1 MIGLMPNRLSIQSAV
16 SRRGEVLT
24 IGLIAIALR
33 VIVFVAEVYGG
44 NISVAIYT
52 SKGDTVSYLANSQA
66 MCGERSQAS
75 LSEYETRVFPGYPA
89 MIAVTHRLGVPLRM
103 SALLV
108 TWICAGVAAAVAVM
122 VFDDARVG
130 WAMTCLVPHYLL
142 ISSLG
147 MSEAPMLAMVLLALL
162 ASQRNRPVLAGILF
176 GFAGVI
182 RPMACFA
189 LIGLIYAR
197 AREGKWK
204 SGLFVMCVTGVVF
217 GLEILAVQVWTGNAL
232 RGVHVYAQ
240 HPEAYAGHMFERP
253 FQSLLTTPKKD
264 GTPVYK
270 IIYIWVHVVITLFG
284 CGLITAKALRAG
296 RSKPRDAVAFPWLVG
311 NSFFVL
317 CIGGVWGF
325 RHFAR
330 FTIPAAPAM
339 FWTLRSWLPRKMRW
353 WILIAALSMYLT
365 VFGVFDSP

>member
-1 MIGLMPNRLSIQSAV
+1 MNGLMPNSLLNQSAAP
-16 SRRGEVLT
+16 RRGEVLT
-24 IGLIAIALR
+24 IGLVAILLR
-33 VIVFVAEVYGG
+33 VIIFAVEVHGG
-44 NISVAIYT
+44 ISVADYT
-52 SKGDTVSYLANSQA
+52 KKGDTPSYMANAQV
-66 MCGERSQAS
+66 MCGERSLAS

-108 TWICAGVAAAVAVM
+108 TWICAGIAAAAAAM

-147 MSEAPMLAMVLLALL
+147 MSEAPMLAVVLVALL
-162 ASQRNRPVLAGILF
+162 ASQRNRPVVAGVLF

-189 LIGLIYAR
+189 LVGLMYAR

-204 SGLFVMCVTGVVF
+204 SGLFVLCITGVVF
-217 GLEILAVQVWTGNAL
+217 GLEILAMQWWTGNAM

-240 HPEAYAGHMFERP
+240 HPDAYAGHMFEWP

-264 GTPVYK
+264 GTPIGKV
-270 IIYIWVHVVITLFG
+270 IYIWVHVAITLFA
-284 CGLITAKALRAG
+284 CGWITEKALHGG
-296 RSKPRDAVAFPWLVG
+296 RSKPRDAVAFPWLAG
-311 NSFFVL
+311 NSIFVF

-339 FWTLRSWLPRKMRW
+339 FWTLRRWLPRKMRW
-353 WILIAALSMYLT
+353 WVLIAGVSMFLT